1 MTGPPRDTHRALFY
15 EAESVVHNLFA
26 APGPTVEIAG
36 THLTLPPEARFGSV
50 DSARRY
56 ITQVLGRDSIR
67 RHFPRAQVDVEVRS
81 RRGHR
86 SAHYEAPADTSAV
99 PRIALPEMADGR
111 WALRELVVLHELAHH
126 LTEPGHPAH
135 GPEFASTLIDL
146 VTDVLGPEAGFV
158 YRVILTDSGVT
169 VR

>member
-1 MTGPPRDTHRALFY
+1 MTDAARDTGRTLFY

-26 APGPTVEIAG
+26 APGPAVEIAG

-50 DSARRY
+50 ESARRY
-56 ITQVLGRDSIR
+56 VAQVLSRDSVR
-67 RHFPRAQVDVEVRS
+67 SRFPRATIDVEVRA

-86 SAHYEAPADTSAV
+86 SAHYESSSEAGAAPT
-99 PRIALPEMADGR
+99 IALPEMADGR

-126 LTEPGHPAH
+126 LVEPGHPAH
-135 GPEFASTLIDL
+135 GPRFASTLIDL

-158 YRVILTDSGVT
+158 YRVILTESGIG

>member
-1 MTGPPRDTHRALFY
+1 MTSVRDTGRSLFY
-15 EAESVVHNLFA
+15 EAESTVHNLFA

-50 DSARRY
+50 ESARGYVETVLARESLRSRY
-56 ITQVLGRDSIR
+56 
-67 RHFPRAQVDVEVRS
+67 PRAAIEVRVRL

-86 SAHYEAPADTSAV
+86 SAHYESPMSDGVAPV
-99 PRIALPEMADGR
+99 IALPEMADGR

-126 LTEPGHPAH
+126 LVDPGVVAH
-135 GPEFASTLIDL
+135 GPEFASTLVDL

-158 YRVILTDSGVT
+158 YRVILSDSGIAL
-169 VR
+169 R